1 MLTSIAVSLAL
12 VAGALPAAPATTTI
26 RFTEYDIPHIV
37 ARDYRSLGHGQGYAA
52 ARANL
57 CAIADGVITLRG
69 ERSRY
74 FGTSP
79 NTTALNRS
87 SDNLSN
93 DLYYQSFSVEPL
105 LNQAS
110 PDVRHMVKGYV
121 AGYNSYL
128 AQRPPNNCSAPLM
141 PMTELDVYRRVHAW
155 STALASGSSVD
166 AIVNA
171 APGAT
176 PQDSRPSIDTADMSG
191 PGSNAIALGRDATK
205 SKRGIVV
212 VNPHLPWDGDMG
224 WDMVQLTIPGRL
236 NVSGATFVGMPF
248 VVAGMT
254 EKLSW
259 SGTIADAVV
268 PATLFELKLTGPTT
282 YLVDGKP
289 EQMRRNDVTV
299 QVKQPDG
306 TLRPVTRTLFS
317 TRYGPVITNF
327 RGIALPWTADKAY
340 ALADAN
346 ATNMRFLNMVSE
358 LGKTQSTDEFIQ
370 AMHRTQGDPIFNLT
384 AADSAGHT
392 VYTGQSTVPN
402 VPDALAAECNTA
414 LGKQTFQT
422 RGLAV
427 LDGARTACGW
437 RTDPDAIVPGILGPG
452 NLPELRRDDYVSN
465 SNQSYWLTN
474 ANQPMRK
481 LPRIAG
487 DFETARNVRTRDTLT
502 EITEGLGKFDLK
514 STQDLMFSNRVYAA
528 ELALDETIAMCRGLA
543 LGQACDVLAGWDRK
557 ANVDSRGY
565 LLFSR
570 FWTRLDRSVD
580 WKVPFSVQDPV
591 RTPHTLNTANPV
603 VVKAFTDAVA
613 EMKAANIPLDAPV
626 GDHQYV
632 EKDGRRIPIGGG
644 RPETGTFNV
653 IASDWA
659 NGYHGIG
666 QGRGGTN
673 SSGYVRVTAFNGT
686 PCPDA
691 RAVLA
696 YKQPELFSQ
705 KKWITER
712 FCEKDILASPSLK
725 VVHLRTG

>member
-1 MLTSIAVSLAL
+1 MLTTIAVSLAL
-12 VAGALPAAPATTTI
+12 VAGALPATPATATI

-93 DLYYQSFSVEPL
+93 DLYYQSFSIEPL
-105 LNQAS
+105 LNQVS
-110 PDVRHMVKGYV
+110 PDVRQMVKGYT

-128 AQRPPNNCSAPLM
+128 AQRPPGTCSAPVL

-155 STALASGSSVD
+155 STALISGSSVD

-171 APGAT
+171 APGTAVT
-176 PQDSRPSIDTADMSG
+176 QQDRPMGDMSG
-191 PGSNAIALGRDATK
+191 PGSNAIALGKDATK

-236 NVSGATFVGMPF
+236 NVSGATFVGTPF

-259 SGTIADAVV
+259 TGTITDAVV
-268 PATLFELKLTGPTT
+268 PGTLFELKLTGPTT

-306 TLRPVTRTLFS
+306 TLKPVTKTQYS
-317 TRYGPVITNF
+317 TRYGPMIVNF
-327 RGIALPWTADKAY
+327 RGTALPWTADKAY
-340 ALADAN
+340 VLADAN
-346 ATNMRFLNMVSE
+346 VTNMRFLNMLSE
-358 LGKTQSTDEFIQ
+358 LGKTQTTDEFVQ
-370 AMHRTQGDPIFNLT
+370 AMHRTQGDPIFNLM
-384 AADSAGHT
+384 AADSTGRT
-392 VYTGQSTVPN
+392 VYIGQSTVPN
-402 VPDALAAECNTA
+402 VPDSLAAECNTA
-414 LGKQTFQT
+414 LGQQTFQT
-422 RGLAV
+422 MGLAV
-427 LDGARTACGW
+427 LDGSRTACRW
-437 RTDPDAIVPGILGPG
+437 RTDPDAIAPGILGPG
-452 NLPELRRDDYVSN
+452 NLPELRRNDYVSN
-465 SNQSYWLTN
+465 SNESYWLTN
-474 ANQPMRK
+474 AKQPMRK
-481 LPRIAG
+481 LPRIVG
-487 DFETARNVRTRDTLT
+487 SFETARNVRTRDTLT
-502 EITEGLGKFDLK
+502 EINEGLGKFDLK
-514 STQDLMFSNRVYAA
+514 STQDLVFSNRVYAA
-528 ELALDETIAMCRGLA
+528 ELALDETIAMCRRLD
-543 LGQACDVLAGWDRK
+543 LGQACDVLAAWDRK

-570 FWTRLDRSVD
+570 FWGRIGRTVD
-580 WKVPFSVQDPV
+580 WKVPFSLTDPI
-591 RTPHTLNTANPV
+591 RTPHTLNTDNPV
-603 VVKAFTDAVA
+603 VVKAFTDALA

-632 EKDGRRIPIGGG
+632 ERDGKRIPFGGG

-653 IASDWA
+653 IASEWD

-691 RAVLA
+691 RALLA
-696 YKQPELFSQ
+696 YKQPEMFSQ
-705 KKWITER
+705 KQWITER
-712 FCEKDILASPSLK
+712 FCEKDILTSPNLK

>member
-1 MLTSIAVSLAL
+1 MLTTFAVSLAL
-12 VAGALPAAPATTTI
+12 VAGALPAVPSSATI

-69 ERSRY
+69 ERSRH
-74 FGTSP
+74 FGPGP

-93 DLYYQSFSVEPL
+93 DLYYQSFSVEPML
-105 LNQAS
+105 GQAT
-110 PDVRHMVKGYV
+110 PDVRQMVKGYV
-121 AGYNSYL
+121 TGYNSYL
-128 AQRPPNNCSAPLM
+128 AQKPPNNCAAPLM

-155 STALASGSSVD
+155 STAMVSGSSVD

-176 PQDSRPSIDTADMSG
+176 PPAGRPMADMSG
-191 PGSNAIALGRDATK
+191 PGSNAIALGRDATA

-212 VNPHLPWDGDMG
+212 LNPHLPWDGDMG
-224 WDMVQLTIPGRL
+224 WDMVQLTIPGRF
-236 NVSGATFVGMPF
+236 NVSGATFVGLPF
-248 VVAGMT
+248 VVGGMNG
-254 EKLSW
+254 KLSW

-268 PATLFELKLTGPTT
+268 PGTLFELKLTGPTT

-306 TLRPVTRTLFS
+306 TLEPVTKTQFS
-317 TRYGPVITNF
+317 TRYGPVLTNF
-327 RGIALPWTADKAY
+327 RGVALPWTADKAY
-340 ALADAN
+340 ALGDAN
-346 ATNMRFLNMVSE
+346 AGNMRFLNMLSQ
-358 LGKTQSTDEFIQ
+358 LGESQNVDEFIQ
-370 AMHRTQGDPIFNLT
+370 TMHRTQGNPIFNLM

-392 VYTGQSTVPN
+392 VYTGQTTIPN
-402 VPDALAAECNTA
+402 VPDPLAAECNTA
-414 LGKQTFQT
+414 LGQQTFPAM
-422 RGLAV
+422 GLAV
-427 LDGARTACGW
+427 LDGSRTACSW
-437 RTDPDAIVPGILGPG
+437 RTDKDAIVPGILGPG

-474 ANQPMRK
+474 ARQPMRK

-502 EITEGLGKFDLK
+502 EITENLGEFDLK
-514 STQDLMFSNRVYAA
+514 STQDLVFSNRVYAA
-528 ELALDETIAMCRGLA
+528 ELALDETIAMCRRLE
-543 LGQACDVLAGWDRK
+543 LGQACDVLARWDRK

-570 FWTRLDRSVD
+570 FWGRVGRSAD

-591 RTPHTLNTANPV
+591 RTPRTLNTDNPV
-603 VVKAFTDAVA
+603 VEKALADAVA
-613 EMKAANIPLDAPV
+613 DMNAANIPLDAPV

-632 EKDGRRIPIGGG
+632 EKDGKRIPIGGG

-653 IASDWA
+653 IASNWD

-666 QGRGGTN
+666 QGRSGTN
-673 SSGYVRVTAFNGT
+673 SSGYVRVTEFNGT

-705 KKWITER
+705 KQWITER